1 MFPYSEQTSAKLIKV
16 LSAAGKL
23 PDGGEKAKS
32 NGASAAHYLEE
43 IFEQGIVEEDM
54 FCNIL
59 AKGYSLRRVR
69 LEANNIDLK
78 AFSALPL
85 ATMEQHKLLPFAIE
99 DRFLKIAVVDP
110 LTILSSEFIK
120 TQSNMNSEFY
130 LTTYSEFNKIFNS
143 LRNRH
148 SGLDNRL
155 VRDENKSLDI
165 IKNNGASS
173 THPEVQNG
181 LSDKSLTKSKKPLR
195 TKWSIFDQ
203 DLVIEFCEQIL
214 RQAINDRCSD
224 IHIESF
230 RDSARV
236 RMRYDGALRVV
247 DMYSE
252 YLFKNYQAV
261 TARFKILAG
270 CDISEKRL
278 AQDGSITISNDAGK
292 EIDFRFNL
300 VPTKNGERIVMRIL
314 AGDQALSID
323 KIGFDNDDLV
333 KVLDAITA
341 PQGMVLV
348 TGPTGSG
355 KTTTLYA
362 ALQHI
367 NSPDI
372 NILTVEDPIEYYL
385 EGAGQEQTNDKI
397 GLTFSEILRSF
408 LRQDP
413 EVILV
418 GEIRDQETIDISFK
432 AALTGHLL
440 LSTLHTNDAVS
451 SITRMINM
459 GVPNFLVAS
468 GLSLVIAQR
477 LIRKNCKSCL
487 TIDTRITHEILS
499 HIGFSDEE
507 LPLIKPKR
515 GLGCV
520 ACNGV
525 GLLGRRSIYE
535 VLKNTPHLESA
546 ILNNASEPQLLEAAR
561 IDGFQT
567 MQEKGRG
574 LIQSGEISVEEYQR
588 TLVLE

>member
-1 MFPYSEQTSAKLIKV
+1 MFAYSEQTSAKIIKV
-16 LSAAGKL
+16 LSVAGKL
-23 PDGGEKAKS
+23 PEDIDQVKS
-32 NGASAAHYLEE
+32 KKISAAQYLEE
-43 IFEQGIVEEDM
+43 IMGQGVVQEDVI
-54 FCNIL
+54 CNIL
-59 AKGYSLRRVR
+59 AKGFSLRRTT
-69 LEANNIDLK
+69 LELKDIDIK
-78 AFSALPL
+78 AFSSVPL
-85 ATMEQHKLLPFAIE
+85 SAIEEKNVLPFAVE
-99 DRFLKIAVVDP
+99 GAFLKIAVVDP
-110 LTILSSEFIK
+110 MTLQSSANIK
-120 TQSNMNSEFY
+120 TQSGKNFDFY
-130 LTTYSEFNKIFNS
+130 LITYSEFKALFDG
-143 LRNRH
+143 LKGQHADALAAAGR
-148 SGLDNRL
+148 SGSALGAP
-155 VRDENKSLDI
+155 KG
-165 IKNNGASS
+165 NGAQGLQGGTPSNSS
-173 THPEVQNG
+173 E
-181 LSDKSLTKSKKPLR
+181 KSITRNKKQLR
-195 TKWSIFDQ
+195 TKWPIFDQ
-203 DLVIEFCEQIL
+203 DLVVDFCDQIL

-230 RDSARV
+230 RDTARV

-278 AQDGSITISNDAGK
+278 AQDGSITVSSDSGK

-314 AGDQALSID
+314 AGDQAVSLD
-323 KIGFDNDDLV
+323 KIGFDQQDLA
-333 KVLDAITA
+333 KVLEAITA

-362 ALQHI
+362 ALQYI

-385 EGAGQEQTNDKI
+385 EGAGQVQTNEKI

-418 GEIRDQETIDISFK
+418 GEIRDQETIDIAFK

-468 GLSLVIAQR
+468 GLSLIIAQR
-477 LIRKNCKSCL
+477 LVRRNCKSCIN
-487 TIDTRITHEILS
+487 IDTRVTNEVLL
-499 HIGFSDEE
+499 HIGFAEAE
-507 LPLIKPKR
+507 LHLVKPKK
-515 GLGCV
+515 GMGCAV
-520 ACNGV
+520 CNGA
-525 GLLGRRSIYE
+525 GLLGRRSIFE
-535 VLKNTPHLESA
+535 VLKNTPQLETA
-546 ILNNASEPQLLEAAR
+546 ILENASQPQMLEAAR
-561 IDGFQT
+561 ADGFKS
-567 MQEKGRG
+567 MQERGRE
-574 LIQSGEISVEEYQR
+574 LIQTGEISVEEYQR

>member
-23 PDGGEKAKS
+23 PDGGEKVKS
-32 NGASAAHYLEE
+32 NGISAVQYLEE
-43 IFEQGIVEEDM
+43 ILEQGVVEEEL

-59 AKGYSLRRVR
+59 AKGYSLRRVS
-69 LEANNIDLK
+69 LDSNSIDLK

-85 ATMEQHKLLPFAIE
+85 ATIEQKHMLPYAVE
-99 DRFLKIAVVDP
+99 DKFLKIAVVDP
-110 LTILSSEFIK
+110 LTILSAENIK

-130 LTTYSEFNKIFNS
+130 LTTYTEFKKIFDS

-148 SGLDNRL
+148 IELENHFGHDK
-155 VRDENKSLDI
+155 NKSFEGT
-165 IKNNGASS
+165 KNNIPSS
-173 THPEVQNG
+173 NPISTQNSV
-181 LSDKSLTKSKKPLR
+181 SDKNLTKSRKQLR
-195 TKWSIFDQ
+195 TKWPIFDQ
-203 DLVIEFCEQIL
+203 DLVIDFCDQIL

-252 YLFKNYQAV
+252 YLFRNYQAV

-278 AQDGSITISNDAGK
+278 GQDGSITITNDVGK

-323 KIGFDNDDLV
+323 KIGFGNDDLV
-333 KVLDAITA
+333 KVLEAITA

-362 ALQHI
+362 ALQYI
-367 NSPDI
+367 NSSDI

-385 EGAGQEQTNDKI
+385 EGAGQVQTNEKI

-418 GEIRDQETIDISFK
+418 GEIRDQETIDIAFK

-477 LIRKNCKSCL
+477 LIRKNCQSCL
-487 TIDTRITHEILS
+487 TIDSRINQEILS
-499 HIGFSDEE
+499 HIGFSNEE
-507 LPLIKPKR
+507 LHLIKPRR

-535 VLKNTPHLESA
+535 VLKNTTHLESA

-567 MQEKGRG
+567 MQEKGRD
-574 LIQSGEISVEEYQR
+574 LIKTGEISVEEYQR